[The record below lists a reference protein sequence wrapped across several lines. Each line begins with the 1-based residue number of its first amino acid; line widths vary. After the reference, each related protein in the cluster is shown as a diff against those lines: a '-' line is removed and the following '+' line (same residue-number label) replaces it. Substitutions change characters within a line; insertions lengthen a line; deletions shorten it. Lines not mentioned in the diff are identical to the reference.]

1 MKKNDFIIVLLVLV
15 VGSVF
20 LLFNNLKSSG
30 KENLVAE
37 IQING
42 EHYKTVDLTEEKQL
56 IDIESKYG
64 HNIVQI
70 SNNGVEMIESD
81 CPNHVC
87 EETGFIHKPNQM
99 IVCLPN
105 RLSVEIKGFKKVDID
120 GISK

>member
-1 MKKNDFIIVLLVLV
+1 MKKNDLLIVILVLI

-30 KENLVAE
+30 GENLVAE

-42 EHYKTVDLTEEKQL
+42 EHYKTVDLTEEMQL
-56 IDIESKYG
+56 IDIKSKYG

-70 SNNGVEMIESD
+70 SNNGAEMIESD

-87 EETGFIHKPNQM
+87 EETGFINKPNEM